1 MFRDVVLQDTRP
13 EEWPAL
19 RERIRQRVA
28 GCMGT
33 PPQVKV
39 APEMQVVKE
48 YENYGL
54 KHLLVRFRV
63 LPDEYGLA
71 VMVMPE
77 GVNAQRPAPA
87 VVVCHGTA
95 RAEGKYSVLT
105 REAKDF
111 RGYAI
116 DLAQRGFVAVAP
128 DTYIFGEL
136 LTRGEDLPYP
146 EIEKRWNEANAQFAK
161 AHPEWSLDGRRLWD
175 HQRLLDLLDT
185 LDFVQPK
192 RYGVIGNSLGGRTTI
207 FLTAFDERIGA
218 GVPSTGVSPN
228 VTNIYRSG
236 AQRTSKWADYVRNS
250 GLHYEYQDIIALA
263 APRPLLIIEPFND
276 PYNPFLAANFQVY
289 LSGQRAYGLLGK
301 PECFCTLNHGD
312 GHGIPPDAC
321 EFAYRWFE
329 RWLTREAAAAPA
341 AKQAGG

>member
-1 MFRDVVLQDTRP
+1 
-13 EEWPAL
+13 
-19 RERIRQRVA
+19 
-28 GCMGT
+28 
-33 PPQVKV
+33 
-39 APEMQVVKE
+39 MQVVEE

-54 KHLLVRFRV
+54 KHWKIRFRV

-71 VMVMPE
+71 VVVMPD
-77 GVNAQRPAPA
+77 GVSARRPAPA
-87 VVVCHGTA
+87 VLVCHGTY

-105 REAKDF
+105 REGTEVRAC
-111 RGYAI
+111 AI

-146 EIEKRWNEANAQFAK
+146 EVEKRWNAANAEFART
-161 AHPEWSLDGRRLWD
+161 HPEWSLDGRRLWD
-175 HQRLLDLLDT
+175 HQRLLDVLDT

-192 RYGVIGNSLGGRTTI
+192 TYGVIGNSLGGRSAI
-207 FLTAFDERIGA
+207 FLTAFDQRIGA
-218 GVPSTGVSPN
+218 GVPSTGVSPYI
-228 VTNIYRSG
+228 TNLYRSG
-236 AQRTSKWADYVRNS
+236 IPRMSKWADYVRS
-250 GLHYEYQDIIALA
+250 AGLHYDYQDIIALA

-312 GHGIPPDAC
+312 GHALLRDAC
-321 EFAYRWFE
+321 EFAYSWFE
-329 RWLTREAAAAPA
+329 RWLKRENGAA
-341 AKQAGG
+341 